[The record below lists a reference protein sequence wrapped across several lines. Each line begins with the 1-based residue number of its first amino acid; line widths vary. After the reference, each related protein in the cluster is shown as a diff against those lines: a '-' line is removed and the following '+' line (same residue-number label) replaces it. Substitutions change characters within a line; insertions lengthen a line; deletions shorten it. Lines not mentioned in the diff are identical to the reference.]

1 MFATVNCL
9 KDFKTMEKIKELTKV
24 ELQLMNV
31 LWDKGQGFVNDILLE
46 IPEPRPAYN
55 TVSTFMRILVNKGFV
70 AYQSTGKS
78 HCYYP
83 LITREAYME
92 SFMAS
97 VKNTFFSGSFRSMI
111 SFFAKK
117 EKLSKNEIESI
128 MKILEDSKNQK

>member
-1 MFATVNCL
+1 
-9 KDFKTMEKIKELTKV
+9 METSKELTRV

-31 LWDKGQGFVNDILLE
+31 LWDKQQGYVNDILAEL
-46 IPEPRPAYN
+46 PEPKPAYN

-70 AYQSTGKS
+70 GFEAFGKS
-78 HCYYP
+78 HRYFP

-92 SFMAS
+92 QFMAG

-117 EKLSKNEIESI
+117 EQLSKKEIEQI
-128 MKILEDSKNQK
+128 MTILNDNKE

>member
-1 MFATVNCL
+1 
-9 KDFKTMEKIKELTKV
+9 METSKELTRV

-31 LWDKGQGFVNDILLE
+31 LWDKQQGYVNDILAEL
-46 IPEPRPAYN
+46 PEPKPAYN

-70 AYQSTGKS
+70 GFEAFGKS
-78 HCYYP
+78 HRYFP

-92 SFMAS
+92 QFMAG

-117 EKLSKNEIESI
+117 EQLSKKEIEQI
-128 MKILEDSKNQK
+128 MTILNENKE